1 VAGVT
6 PGRAFAATWRNQ
18 AGEVVGTTYGGT
30 TCRFPIKPWRLRFH
44 ADDFEG
50 VLPCGEC
57 PGCLEFY
64 RRRLAARFHAKYGT
78 GAHLE
83 SCSDSGQA
91 AYVER
96 GVDRNKAIL
105 FAVRIYA
112 PLELHAQYSRRWHRR
127 PAFELEPGF
136 IRCGVTS
143 FFLIS
148 REPSALLRELSRIG
162 LRSRK
167 HVILLRRG
175 RRAWRVPSAGLIV
188 SRKVYGEQLNRW
200 YVRGLPKAERQ
211 QWEVRKVGKYQT
223 YIGTSSP
230 RAWKGSDLVL
240 VPPEVW
246 KLRRADRRALRG
258 ILSRTP
264 DPEGVSRVMRLVA
277 GVIEGRGGE
286 RSSGEDRI
294 RSITTGSQH
303 LQTSGSN
310 VIAAR
315 GARSGLRH
323 TAAEYRKLAELSSST
338 ATPNLPSGS
347 IPPFSEMGGYVSS
360 EHDQGELLPKQ
371 LADADRKAWIEGRKK
386 RALEESLAIIER
398 MRKKTTGEG

>member
-18 AGEVVGTTYGGT
+18 EGEVVGTTYGGT

-44 ADDFEG
+44 ADGFEG

-64 RRRLAARFHAKYGT
+64 RRRLAARFHAKYGAESQIAKDTT
-78 GAHLE
+78 G
-83 SCSDSGQA
+83 
-91 AYVER
+91 R
-96 GVDRNKAIL
+96 GGVASAGLARGHGRIL

-127 PAFELEPGF
+127 PAFQLEPGF

-188 SRKVYGEQLNRW
+188 SRQVYGEQLNRW
-200 YVRGLPKAERQ
+200 YVRGLPPAERQ

-246 KLRRADRRALRG
+246 KLSRTDRRALRG
-258 ILSRTP
+258 VLSRTP

-277 GVIEGRGGE
+277 GVLEGRGGE

-294 RSITTGSQH
+294 RSIMTGSQH
-303 LQTSGSN
+303 PLTQGSN

-338 ATPNLPSGS
+338 ATPNPALKS
-347 IPPFSEMGGYVSS
+347 IPPFSEMGGYLSS

-371 LADADRKAWIEGRKK
+371 LADADRKAWRERRKAK
-386 RALEESLAIIER
+386 ILEESLAIIER